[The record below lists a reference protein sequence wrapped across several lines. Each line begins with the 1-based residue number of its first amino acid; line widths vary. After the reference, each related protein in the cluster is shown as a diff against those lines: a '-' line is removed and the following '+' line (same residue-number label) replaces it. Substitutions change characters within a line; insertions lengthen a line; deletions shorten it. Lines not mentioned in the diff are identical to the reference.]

1 MMVTLALLACMPMT
15 AQAGPIILDI
25 SSTTTQ
31 QTIDTSSG
39 QIGGQ
44 FIVANNQ
51 VQPTGTGVF
60 NPFLT
65 IQQTG
70 QERGFNW
77 GLGAP
82 QTTAVLD
89 EKAGGSGRTA
99 PLLLSDL
106 QTTTIGGVAY
116 YQFKLDVNQVSNDPI
131 SLNQVQIFQSG
142 SPIDANS
149 SGAFSLLG
157 ADSSHSALISFQ
169 GATEVFRLND
179 QQNPSTGGGVSFDN
193 NLEIWSPSNHGSGSG
208 DMFLYVRASD
218 FDPANG
224 GYVTLF
230 SQFGNPSGTYSSND
244 GFEEWGALQGPNT
257 VNAVPAPPA
266 IALVVAACPVLLAG
280 RLLGRRKAAVA

>member
-1 MMVTLALLACMPMT
+1 MVTLALLACMPMT
-15 AQAGPIILDI
+15 AQAGPIILDV

-31 QTIDTSSG
+31 QTISTFSG

-44 FIVANNQ
+44 FIVANNKQ
-51 VQPTGTGVF
+51 QPTGTGVF
-60 NPFLT
+60 DPFLT

-77 GLGAP
+77 GLGSP

-89 EKAGGSGRTA
+89 EKAGGSARTA
-99 PLLLSDL
+99 PLLLSTL
-106 QTTTIGGVAY
+106 QTTTIDGVAY
-116 YQFKLDVNQVSNDPI
+116 YQFKLDVNQVANGPI
-131 SLNQVQIFQSG
+131 SLNQVQVFQSG
-142 SPIDANS
+142 SPIAANS
-149 SGAFSLLG
+149 PNAFSLSE
-157 ADSSHSALISFQ
+157 ADSTDTALISFQ

-179 QQNPSTGGGVSFDN
+179 QQNNGSDLDA
-193 NLEIWSPSNHGSGSG
+193 NLEIWSATHHGSGSG

-218 FDPANG
+218 FNPANG

-230 SQFGNPSGTYSSND
+230 SQFGNPSGTYASND
-244 GFEEWGALQGPNT
+244 GFEEWGAVKGANF
-257 VNAVPAPPA
+257 VNPVPAPPA